1 MNGVLRR
8 PDALPF
14 TAGFLLLFGAAANA
28 ALILGTRDIVCITMV
43 GVYCN

>member
-1 MNGVLRR
+1 MNGLLRR
-8 PDALPF
+8 SDALPF
-14 TAGFLLLFGAAANA
+14 TASFLLLFGAAAYT